1 MKPHAMNIARK
12 IAADT
17 NDGRGWGFNPENH
30 RLFCALLAL
39 VDRQAAEVSQ
49 LAATVLAQRETI
61 DALELDDNP
70 DNLGCATWSEDW
82 GR

>member
-1 MKPHAMNIARK
+1 MKPHAMEFARK
-12 IAADT
+12 IAAAP
-17 NDGRGWGFNPENH
+17 NAGIGCGFTPENH

-61 DALELDDNP
+61 DAASAD
-70 DNLGCATWSEDW
+70 ARWSKECW
-82 GR
+82 G